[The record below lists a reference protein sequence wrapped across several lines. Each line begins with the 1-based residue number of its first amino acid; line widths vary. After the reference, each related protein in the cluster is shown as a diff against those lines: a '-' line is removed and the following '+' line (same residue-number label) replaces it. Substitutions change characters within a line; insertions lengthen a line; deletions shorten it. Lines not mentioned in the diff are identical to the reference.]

1 MLPFLVVFGSNSRHM
16 PYSSRGSLSWLEVFR
31 FLTRFS
37 SCPVLPS
44 QPGCLD
50 WEAPSSSL
58 CYSLKLLL
66 TSQKCR
72 QGSRRGYHL
81 PNLSQAANQ
90 PATHLLPLNE
100 QRASL
105 TTETSAT
112 PSHCLGFPSEA
123 RHGSNN
129 LALFMGGCLCLRENR
144 AKAGSPPLLCCS
156 AF

>member
-1 MLPFLVVFGSNSRHM
+1 M